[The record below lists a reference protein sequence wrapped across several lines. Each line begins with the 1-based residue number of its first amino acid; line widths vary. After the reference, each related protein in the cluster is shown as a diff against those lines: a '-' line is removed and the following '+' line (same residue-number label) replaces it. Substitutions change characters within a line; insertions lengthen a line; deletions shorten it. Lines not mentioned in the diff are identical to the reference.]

1 MSYAYHRIIRK
12 IVIAFGNIFNNIS
25 IARYDANGVEQEH
38 FLVPILYG
46 GKEKY
51 VSRLEGDPNL
61 DKKVQVTLPIMSFE
75 MTDMSYDASRKLNTN
90 QKLTHSGGAQNS
102 TLAVYNPVPFNFD
115 FELYAYVRNI
125 EDGAQLME
133 KILPYFTPDYTVSVN
148 LIPEMGIV
156 KQIPLILNDV
166 SHEIDYEG
174 DYNSK
179 VRSVIWTLRF
189 TVKGYLYGPV
199 TQPKIIRTSITN
211 ILDDK
216 NLEEKEVLLEVNNGF
231 GNYLPGEIIYQGYS
245 YETATS
251 TAKVYDW
258 SASSNTLTLS
268 DLSGHFITGAN
279 VIGLQTHAT
288 WNANNYT
295 IPSGKMVTITVT
307 PNPNDVILPNNYT
320 YTTVITEN
328 ISTSEVESL
337 ASFDSTIYDMSQM
350 GKTMDDD
357 FYTFDTLAYNMS
369 ITNVTMDTN

>member
-25 IARYDANGVEQEH
+25 ISRYDANGVEKEH
-38 FLVPILYG
+38 FLVPIVYG

-90 QKLTHSGGAQNS
+90 QKLIHPGGQENN

-133 KILPYFTPDYTVSVN
+133 KILPYFTPDYTVAVN

-156 KQIPLILNDV
+156 KQLPLILNDV

-179 VRSVIWTLRF
+179 VRTVIWTLRF

-199 TQPKIIRTSITN
+199 SQPKIIRTSITN
-211 ILDDK
+211 ILDLDS
-216 NLEEKEVLLEVNNGF
+216 EHYSEKEVTVLLSNGL
-231 GNYLPGEIIYQGYS
+231 GNYQEHETVYQGYS
-245 YETATS
+245 YETAS
-251 TAKVYDW
+251 ATAKVSTW
-258 SASSNTLTLS
+258 VPSSNTLTLTN
-268 DLSGHFITGAN
+268 LSGHFVTGSN
-279 VIGLQTHAT
+279 IIGTTTNAT
-288 WNANNYT
+288 WNVDGY
-295 IPSGKMVTITVT
+295 
-307 PNPNDVILPNNYT
+307 
-320 YTTVITEN
+320 
-328 ISTSEVESL
+328 
-337 ASFDSTIYDMSQM
+337 
-350 GKTMDDD
+350 
-357 FYTFDTLAYNMS
+357 S
-369 ITNVTMDTN
+369 IING